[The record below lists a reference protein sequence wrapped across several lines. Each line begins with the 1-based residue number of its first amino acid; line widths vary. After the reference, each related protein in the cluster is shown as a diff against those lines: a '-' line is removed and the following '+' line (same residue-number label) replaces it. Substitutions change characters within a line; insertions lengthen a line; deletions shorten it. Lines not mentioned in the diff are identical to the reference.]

1 MNYDISYALGRERDT
16 RQSGGLYDWSQVE
29 FSYNSN
35 HMEGST
41 ITRNQTAQIYSTGNY
56 VADKD

>member
-1 MNYDISYALGRERDT
+1 MNYDISYALGRERDS

-35 HMEGST
+35 HMEGPT